1 MLHCR
6 HIFGCR
12 GDVRDGVHALDDA
25 TLLYAAGHNVVLLNT
40 ENRGQQLIPG
50 SPDSEG
56 ILALAVSPNH
66 KYLAVAERG
75 SERGMVTVFDLRT
88 LKRRKV
94 LVSTEAG
101 SKARHPHSRPA
112 QPLQSRTSEL
122 AGSCSQTQARQPRAT
137 HSSPQQLLI
146 ESLRV

>member
-1 MLHCR
+1 MRCAALPCR

-40 ENRGQQLIPG
+40 ETRGQQLIPC

-56 ILALAVSPNH
+56 ILALAVAPNH
-66 KYLAVAERG
+66 KYLALAELG

-101 SKARHPHSRPA
+101 SKARH
-112 QPLQSRTSEL
+112 L
-122 AGSCSQTQARQPRAT
+122 A
-137 HSSPQQLLI
+137 L
-146 ESLRV
+146 